1 MTALG
6 DFSTTLIYG
15 AVVAATFISVW
26 MGLNTSTL
34 SIPIALADEF
44 PNAKKRLE
52 YYTFNSRKALVKG
65 YSQVRK
71 SCTFLSSTH

>member
-1 MTALG
+1 MIAL
-6 DFSTTLIYG
+6 DNFSATFIYG

-26 MGLNTSTL
+26 IGLHTSTL

-71 SCTFLSSTH
+71 SCMFLSSTH